1 MSDTAWYIIS
11 GIILLVVGVLFIW
24 IGWSIWKKQKI
35 SLLHS
40 YHYNKVSKKNKPAFC
55 RQVGIGMIIIGTGMV
70 LSGVITMISGS
81 LLSLVPLAA
90 GLAVGTPM
98 MLLAIHKYNR

>member
-11 GIILLVVGVLFIW
+11 GIILLAVGILFIW
-24 IGWSIWKKQKI
+24 IGWAIWKKLKI

-40 YHYNKVSKKNKPAFC
+40 YHYNKVSKKNKPEFC

-70 LSGVITMISGS
+70 LSGVITMLSGS
-81 LLSLVPLAA
+81 LLSLIPLAA
-90 GLAVGTPM
+90 GLAVGTPI
-98 MLLAIHKYNR
+98 MLRAIRKYNH